1 LLNQEYILQ
10 LFLNRENICVFP
22 DPSFNVHKQVI
33 LKNLVYLMLLIY
45 IYIYMWELPTYAK
58 RPLPD
63 RAQWLARP
71 DGRSP
76 HHGDAPAN
84 RRVDSQRRLR
94 IKEAT
99 KTRTTVRPLNRAKRP
114 QAGKGFRLP
123 NLPLRPL
130 NIPQQRRW
138 R

>member
-1 LLNQEYILQ
+1 
-10 LFLNRENICVFP
+10 
-22 DPSFNVHKQVI
+22 
-33 LKNLVYLMLLIY
+33 
-45 IYIYMWELPTYAK
+45 MWELPTYAK

-99 KTRTTVRPLNRAKRP
+99 KTRTTARPLGAQRLTHRAP
-114 QAGKGFRLP
+114 P
-123 NLPLRPL
+123 LPLHHP
-130 NIPQQRRW
+130 PAGS
-138 R
+138 